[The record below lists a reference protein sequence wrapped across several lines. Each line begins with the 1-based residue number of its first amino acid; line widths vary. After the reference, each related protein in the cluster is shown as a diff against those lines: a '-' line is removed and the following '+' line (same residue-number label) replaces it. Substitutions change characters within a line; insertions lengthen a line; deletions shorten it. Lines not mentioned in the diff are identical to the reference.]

1 MIEDKDVIAEIVGVK
16 AGSGLAEVL
25 ATRAD
30 IMVLTQKS
38 HEAALTP
45 VAPGGLSHAERAA
58 LACRVA
64 KLNND
69 RDFERHFEML
79 LEQADVS
86 GEAAQIADMWFR
98 GGDDRRLTAL
108 IRHTDL
114 IAHEPRN
121 ASRGDIELL
130 QDAGLS
136 DADIVRLSELVAFVS
151 YQIRVAAGLRLM
163 RGRA

>member
-1 MIEDKDVIAEIVGVK
+1 MIEDKDVVAEIVGIK
-16 AGSGLAEVL
+16 AGNALAEVL

-38 HEAALTP
+38 HEAALAP
-45 VAPGGLSHAERAA
+45 AEPGGLTHAERAA

-69 RDFERHFEML
+69 RAFERHFETL
-79 LEQADVS
+79 LERADGS
-86 GEAAQIADMWFR
+86 DEAARIADMWFN

-114 IAHEPRN
+114 IAHAPRN

-130 QDAGLS
+130 QDAGIS

-163 RGRA
+163 WGRA